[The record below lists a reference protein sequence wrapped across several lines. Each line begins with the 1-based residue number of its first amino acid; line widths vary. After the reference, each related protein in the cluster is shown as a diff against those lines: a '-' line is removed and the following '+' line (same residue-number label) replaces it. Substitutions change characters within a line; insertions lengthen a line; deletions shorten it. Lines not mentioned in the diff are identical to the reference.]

1 MPNYLAMLAQLRPTC
16 EGLFQFLYLMR
27 RIFPGFNLTRI
38 SRYTASH
45 FWQKIITMC
54 FFHMWYMA
62 CGENCLANS
71 NEQNLNSLI
80 GEFHG
85 NHKGKYFFLI
95 CDRWRVVKTIWQ
107 NQLNEQNL
115 NSLIGS
121 FIEITKAT
129 TVPCDNDDQNHRMNH
144 LITII

>member
-1 MPNYLAMLAQLRPTC
+1 M
-16 EGLFQFLYLMR
+16 E
-27 RIFPGFNLTRI
+27 
-38 SRYTASH
+38 
-45 FWQKIITMC
+45 ITK
-54 FFHMWYMA
+54 A
-62 CGENCLANS
+62 
-71 NEQNLNSLI
+71 
-80 GEFHG
+80 
-85 NHKGKYFFLI
+85 KTFFLI
-95 CDRWRVVKTIWQ
+95 CGRWRVVKTIWQ